1 MYTHAHGLTCARDT
15 FAHAEHQGWCGSDQ
29 VVDYIINAVRR
40 STGGT
45 LDDEELDIR
54 AAFSGWEWIVLNV
67 CEVRMHAPQSAQHCA
82 GTPALL
88 ALSTPGTTVAPALL
102 HQAQTWAQ
110 TDMGSN
116 SIAARRLPR
125 QQHMAASTGAHCS

>member
-1 MYTHAHGLTCARDT
+1 MHMGSSPLSVLGSAGVTFVHAD
-15 FAHAEHQGWCGSDQ
+15 HQGFVVAPDQ

-67 CEVRMHAPQSAQHCA
+67 CEVCTHAPQRAQH
-82 GTPALL
+82 
-88 ALSTPGTTVAPALL
+88 
-102 HQAQTWAQ
+102 
-110 TDMGSN
+110 
-116 SIAARRLPR
+116 
-125 QQHMAASTGAHCS
+125 

>member
-1 MYTHAHGLTCARDT
+1 MQQSG
-15 FAHAEHQGWCGSDQ
+15 GSRALPDQ

-67 CEVRMHAPQSAQHCA
+67 CEVCSPSVCRVTHVPRVSGMQATAH
-82 GTPALL
+82 L
-88 ALSTPGTTVAPALL
+88 AWPCSGKPTTRPGY
-102 HQAQTWAQ
+102 H
-110 TDMGSN
+110 
-116 SIAARRLPR
+116 AARQLSR
-125 QQHMAASTGAHCS
+125 QNTGWHLLGA